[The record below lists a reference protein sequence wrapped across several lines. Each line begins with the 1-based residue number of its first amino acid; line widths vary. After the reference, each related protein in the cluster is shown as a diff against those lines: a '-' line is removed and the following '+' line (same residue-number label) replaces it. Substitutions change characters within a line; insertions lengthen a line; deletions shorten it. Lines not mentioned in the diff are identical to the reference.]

1 MPRRFVIFFAFLPGY
16 FFSYFLRS
24 TNAVI
29 AGDLTRDLGL
39 TASQLGLMTSLF
51 FAAFAAAQLPIG
63 ALLDRYGARYVTP
76 LLMLLAAFGCV
87 MFGLGESFVT
97 VAVARTLIGLGVA
110 GNLMG
115 ALKSFSGWFSPQRF
129 ALASSL
135 YLALGS
141 LGALTAATPLALLS
155 EAFGWRSVFF
165 GSAGIVLL
173 SALLILWLGRD
184 APQTVG
190 ENGQGG
196 FADIFREG
204 RFWRI
209 ALLNFAVVG
218 SMFAYQSLW
227 AGPFVSDVLGLP
239 SVGVGN
245 LLLVLSGGVTVGYAV
260 AGVVGDRLGVT
271 RVLAVS
277 TGVFVLTQVGLV
289 FFRAAWP
296 SGSLVALFAT
306 FSLSAAFAVLMFTQI
321 RAIFPLH
328 LTGRA
333 VTAINLFGIGG
344 GALLQWGLGLLI
356 EGVGGTQ
363 TGPYPPASYSA
374 AFAFTA
380 ALSLAALLFYAPLLQ
395 ENTEERR

>member
-1 MPRRFVIFFAFLPGY
+1 MPKRFIIFFAFLPGY

-29 AGDLTRDLGL
+29 AEDLTRDLSL

-63 ALLDRYGARYVTP
+63 SLLDRYGARYVTP
-76 LLMLLAAFGCV
+76 LLMLFAALGCV
-87 MFGLGESFVT
+87 LFGLGQSFVT

-115 ALKSFSGWFSPQRF
+115 ALKSFSGWFPPEKF

-141 LGALTAATPLALLS
+141 LGALTAATPLALVS
-155 EAFGWRSVFF
+155 ERFGWRSVFF
-165 GSAGIVLL
+165 GSAAIVLL

-184 APQTVG
+184 APKTLDEEG
-190 ENGQGG
+190 EQGG
-196 FADIFREG
+196 FSDIFRDL

-227 AGPFVSDVLGLP
+227 AGPFVSDVLGLS

-260 AGVVGDRLGVT
+260 AGFVGDRFGVT
-271 RVLAVS
+271 RVLAPS
-277 TGVFVLTQVGLV
+277 AAVFVLTQFGLI
-289 FFRAAWP
+289 FFGR
-296 SGSLVALFAT
+296 
-306 FSLSAAFAVLMFTQI
+306 
-321 RAIFPLH
+321 R
-328 LTGRA
+328 GRA
-333 VTAINLFGIGG
+333 
-344 GALLQWGLGLLI
+344 GA
-356 EGVGGTQ
+356 
-363 TGPYPPASYSA
+363 
-374 AFAFTA
+374 
-380 ALSLAALLFYAPLLQ
+380 
-395 ENTEERR
+395 